1 MINAYGA
8 RKEARESLNGKW
20 KTAIL
25 IALIYSLILFGIG
38 FISSLL
44 GGFGFIITIANIVIA
59 PPLTYGI
66 TYVYY
71 HMKNGESVQ
80 YTDFLTVGFKNFG
93 RSWKIAW
100 AIFCKCW
107 YFIVIPIA
115 LIIILSVSA
124 ISMGLLT
131 FNSVTS
137 IMSQKYGIS
146 SYYDDYDY
154 YDYYDYYDSDYY
166 DDRESSIQ
174 NGGLTIS
181 DEDVKNLSSVVAS
194 SLIILLVVGIVLIV
208 YIVFCIFA
216 IRKFLLYALS
226 FYIAV
231 GNENIIPKDAVQE
244 SENLMKGNRGRLFS
258 LILSFI
264 GWAFLIGIVDG
275 ILVLTPF
282 VGAILST
289 AASVIGTAVLMPY
302 VRFAI
307 LAFYR
312 DLKMS
317 QLNNNQYAYANN
329 MNMGQMNYNGQNINN
344 NNNGY
349 QVNNNPN
356 MYNQNTNNMGNISY
370 RTNNMNNQNNN
381 SQISNPVQ
389 NVNMPNI
396 NENKVDNN
404 IQNIDNNENQMPKK
418 YCKKCGKENIKD
430 AMFCTNC
437 GEKLD

>member
-244 SENLMKGNRGRLFS
+244 SENLMKGNRGRLFC
-258 LILSFI
+258 LMLSFI
-264 GWAFLIGIVDG
+264 GWAFVVGLVEGVLSVVPAIGWLFGFIASAVG
-275 ILVLTPF
+275 TSLLTPYM
-282 VGAILST
+282 T
-289 AASVIGTAVLMPY
+289 
-302 VRFAI
+302 FAI
-307 LAFYR
+307 LAFYE
-312 DLKMS
+312 DLKGG
-317 QLNNNQYAYANN
+317 NNTNTYINNQNGPVIGGYNN
-329 MNMGQMNYNGQNINN
+329 QST
-344 NNNGY
+344 NNGY
-349 QVNNNPN
+349 QVNTNQEMNNGYQANTNPVMNNGYQTNTNSVINNGYNANPN
-356 MYNQNTNNMGNISY
+356 GIAHNTTAPI
-370 RTNNMNNQNNN
+370 
-381 SQISNPVQ
+381 
-389 NVNMPNI
+389 
-396 NENKVDNN
+396 
-404 IQNIDNNENQMPKK
+404 NQMGKK
-418 YCKKCGKENIKD
+418 YCKRCGAENTQD
-430 AMFCTNC
+430 ATYCTNC
-437 GEKLD
+437 GAKLD